1 MDFGFTMLRNTF
13 ARKFIK
19 TGTDLDVR
27 VQRENFLN
35 CHISDSLIL
44 IFRKKEKGT
53 DVKTRFFRIMQFAS
67 HIDRTHSCAIFHHEK
82 ILPILLIENLCFLD
96 DTYLNKSFMFFARK
110 IVVHEDVIYNYRC
123 RNIKGYMFKDHKEWE
138 NYLLDNYSKR
148 GQTSPSLF
156 YVHKHIHYTFAT
168 IIPAIIWLNPHKT
181 GTDLYNKYHFVFF
194 SKKFNFDFR
203 KLHMSVYIYYRR

>member
-1 MDFGFTMLRNTF
+1 
-13 ARKFIK
+13 
-19 TGTDLDVR
+19 
-27 VQRENFLN
+27 
-35 CHISDSLIL
+35 
-44 IFRKKEKGT
+44 
-53 DVKTRFFRIMQFAS
+53 MQFAS

-96 DTYLNKSFMFFARK
+96 DTYLNKCFIFFARK

-123 RNIKGYMFKDHKEWE
+123 RNIKGYMFKDHKEWV